1 MRELSVSEQRYQA
14 VLAVVS
20 WYAFY
25 VGLGIPLSA
34 GILDGIL

>member
-1 MRELSVSEQRYQA
+1 VIVGCVLSV
-14 VLAVVS
+14 LS